1 MMLILIEFVIIDTY
15 ITNFNM
21 PVVIIPVLFLCH
33 PIFVS
38 MTQKLKNINAGIEEV
53 EMIIARAKETGRNT
67 LSLERIR
74 SELIT
79 IRLQIL
85 EEVKEK
91 EGVRDILI
99 ELS

>member
-1 MMLILIEFVIIDTY
+1 
-15 ITNFNM
+15 
-21 PVVIIPVLFLCH
+21 
-33 PIFVS
+33 

-53 EMIIARAKETGRNT
+53 EAIIARAKETGRNT
-67 LSLERIR
+67 SSLERIR

>member
-1 MMLILIEFVIIDTY
+1 M
-15 ITNFNM
+15 
-21 PVVIIPVLFLCH
+21 
-33 PIFVS
+33 
-38 MTQKLKNINAGIEEV
+38 QKLKNINAGIEEV

-79 IRLQIL
+79 IRVQLL
-85 EEVKEK
+85 EEIKEK

>member
-1 MMLILIEFVIIDTY
+1 
-15 ITNFNM
+15 
-21 PVVIIPVLFLCH
+21 
-33 PIFVS
+33 

-67 LSLERIR
+67 SSLERIR

-79 IRLQIL
+79 IRIQIL